1 MAEDALEQLN
11 LVSLSPGAMLRAS
24 REAQQMNEREAADRL
39 NWLPRYVRQIES
51 DEYGALH
58 SPAFARGYIRAYG
71 KMLGLDG
78 EELIAAFEVL
88 TGGEFEGG
96 RGKYIATEPLR
107 LQRTGIGIIVGSVVL
122 GLLIAGLWWWQAR
135 QAASATVA
143 REALQQPLPL
153 PEIQPLSSPS
163 RENGLGG

>member
-1 MAEDALEQLN
+1 MAEEALEQLN

-96 RGKYIATEPLR
+96 RGKHIVTEPLQ
-107 LQRTGIGIIVGSVVL
+107 LQRTGLGVVVGLGVLVLLVV
-122 GLLIAGLWWWQAR
+122 GLWWWQGDR
-135 QAASATVA
+135 SQYSESAASGGEQVQSTDE
-143 REALQQPLPL
+143 R
-153 PEIQPLSSPS
+153 PS
-163 RENGLGG
+163 GAGGER